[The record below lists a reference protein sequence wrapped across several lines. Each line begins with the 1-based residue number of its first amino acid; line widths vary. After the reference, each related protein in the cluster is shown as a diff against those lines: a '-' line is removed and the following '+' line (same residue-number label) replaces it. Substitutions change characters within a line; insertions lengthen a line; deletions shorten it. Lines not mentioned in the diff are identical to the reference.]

1 MANAKRS
8 SPSQT
13 RAVRLART
21 RIPALPR
28 SLARGNETHRDA
40 SFAIR
45 PEIEN
50 ESQTVRK
57 LLCFAAL
64 DSFGPA
70 CPGIAEAC
78 AVQKVGC
85 KPSQIRYTAQFL
97 KPDQVT
103 QRRAKASTTL
113 FPKFH

>member
-1 MANAKRS
+1 MRELPH
-8 SPSQT
+8 SPDH
-13 RAVRLART
+13 L
-21 RIPALPR
+21 PA
-28 SLARGNETHRDA
+28 ETHRDA

-70 CPGIAEAC
+70 YPGIAEAC
-78 AVQKVGC
+78 AVQKLGC

-113 FPKFH
+113 FP